1 MSDTTPRPDETPSD
15 PTAPPPPADT
25 SASDASPAPE
35 APAAETTEVPAV
47 AETRE
52 VSAAPPAPAA
62 ASAEVPPPPPA
73 EPYAV
78 PAQQPYPPQYAQ
90 QPPAYQQPYG
100 QQGYAQQPPQYAPAA
115 PQPLTPNEE
124 RTWGMLSHVVGGAAM
139 VLSGGFLGFVGSL
152 VIYLMYKD
160 RGPFV
165 RAHAANSLNVQI
177 TAAIGFLI
185 GWVLAIVLVGFAI
198 LAVVFVWAVVM
209 HIIGAVK
216 ANNGE
221 WWTPP
226 LTPQF
231 IK

>member
-1 MSDTTPRPDETPSD
+1 MSDTTPRPDEDPTD
-15 PTAPPPPADT
+15 PTAAPADEPLVDEPAATAEQPLVPPAPEPTTSVPPPPAPGST
-25 SASDASPAPE
+25 VPAQEPYPAP
-35 APAAETTEVPAV
+35 
-47 AETRE
+47 
-52 VSAAPPAPAA
+52 
-62 ASAEVPPPPPA
+62 VPPPA
-73 EPYAV
+73 
-78 PAQQPYPPQYAQ
+78 YAQ
-90 QPPAYQQPYG
+90 QPPAYAQQPPA
-100 QQGYAQQPPQYAPAA
+100 YAQQPPPYVPAQ
-115 PQPLTPNEE
+115 QPPLNPNEE

-177 TAAIGFLI
+177 TAAIGFLVGWLLTITII
-185 GWVLAIVLVGFAI
+185 GAIIGIPI
-198 LAVVFVWAVVM
+198 LIAVFIWAVVV
-209 HIIGAVK
+209 HVIGAVK

-226 LTPQF
+226 MTPSF

>member
-1 MSDTTPRPDETPSD
+1 
-15 PTAPPPPADT
+15 
-25 SASDASPAPE
+25 
-35 APAAETTEVPAV
+35 
-47 AETRE
+47 
-52 VSAAPPAPAA
+52 
-62 ASAEVPPPPPA
+62 
-73 EPYAV
+73 
-78 PAQQPYPPQYAQ
+78 
-90 QPPAYQQPYG
+90 
-100 QQGYAQQPPQYAPAA
+100 
-115 PQPLTPNEE
+115 
-124 RTWGMLSHVVGGAAM
+124 MLSHVVGGAAM

-177 TAAIGFLI
+177 TAAIGFLVGWLLTITII
-185 GWVLAIVLVGFAI
+185 GAIIGIPI
-198 LAVVFVWAVVM
+198 LIAVFIWAVVV

-226 LTPQF
+226 MTPSF

>member
-1 MSDTTPRPDETPSD
+1 MSDTTPRPDETTD
-15 PTAPPPPADT
+15 PTPDRAPDPTPADPT
-25 SASDASPAPE
+25 PPPAPE
-35 APAAETTEVPAV
+35 APPTPE
-47 AETRE
+47 
-52 VSAAPPAPAA
+52 APPAPEAA
-62 ASAEVPPPPPA
+62 AAAPEYP
-73 EPYAV
+73 
-78 PAQQPYPPQYAQ
+78 QPYPPQV
-90 QPPAYQQPYG
+90 PPP
-100 QQGYAQQPPQYAPAA
+100 GYAQQPPPGYQAQPAYT
-115 PQPLTPNEE
+115 PQPQAPLSPADE

-139 VLSGGFLGFVGSL
+139 ILSGGFLGFVGSL

-185 GWVLAIVLVGFAI
+185 GWVLVFVLIGFAI
-198 LAVVFVWAVVM
+198 LPLVFIWAVVM

-226 LTPQF
+226 LTPRF

>member
-1 MSDTTPRPDETPSD
+1 MSDTTPRPDEDPTD
-15 PTAPPPPADT
+15 PTAAPVDEPLVDDAPAET
-25 SASDASPAPE
+25 AVIPE
-35 APAAETTEVPAV
+35 APAPTAEQPPAPPAPEPTTSVPP
-47 AETRE
+47 
-52 VSAAPPAPAA
+52 PPAPAA
-62 ASAEVPPPPPA
+62 APG
-73 EPYAV
+73 YAV
-78 PAQQPYPPQYAQ
+78 PAQQPYPAPVPPPAYAQ
-90 QPPAYQQPYG
+90 QPPAY
-100 QQGYAQQPPQYAPAA
+100 AQQPPAYVPPQQAP
-115 PQPLTPNEE
+115 LNPNEE

-177 TAAIGFLI
+177 TAAIGFLVGWLLTITII
-185 GWVLAIVLVGFAI
+185 GAVIGIPI
-198 LAVVFVWAVVM
+198 LIAVFIWAVVV
-209 HIIGAVK
+209 HVIGAVK

-226 LTPQF
+226 MTPSF